1 MPSLL
6 SSLEESFV
14 SLSIRVE
21 VLRHIY
27 NLIVGDFRMF
37 IKVENLWF
45 LVESELFFLFVLNFM
60 PSEWKFK
67 NNNFVRQYPE
77 TIFR

>member
-1 MPSLL
+1 LPVYEIREFAYVQMPLLL

-27 NLIVGDFRMF
+27 NLIDGDFRMF
-37 IKVENLWF
+37 IKAENL
-45 LVESELFFLFVLNFM
+45 
-60 PSEWKFK
+60 
-67 NNNFVRQYPE
+67 
-77 TIFR
+77 